1 MKGKRKRL
9 SSNME
14 DYLEAIA
21 VLKKDEGIARVKG
34 ISRLMN
40 VKKPSVTDALDTLSK
55 SGLIKHER
63 YGYVDLTEEGERL
76 AHGIKSRH
84 DTLIKFL
91 TQILDIDPKIASVD
105 ACKMEH
111 TISPKTFERLTK
123 FIETSSKQSK
133 YRTKE
138 INRKRGG

>member
-111 TISPKTFERLTK
+111 TISPKTFESLTK